1 MTLGSVSRKQLILEI
16 KNKAKIQ
23 CDLKRHL
30 SPRTVGSIMRSLP
43 LEGNVHFLG
52 TNVVYFE
59 TPVDSGIERSK
70 NEFKKW
76 DVAFLPGSGS
86 ICFFLNDVTSTKSMT
101 PLGKLSG
108 EVDNLCSVKSGDILR
123 LYEDTA
129 L

>member
-1 MTLGSVSRKQLILEI
+1 
-16 KNKAKIQ
+16 
-23 CDLKRHL
+23 
-30 SPRTVGSIMRSLP
+30 MRSLP

-52 TNVVYFE
+52 ANIVYFE

-76 DVAFLPGSGS
+76 DVAFSPGSGS
-86 ICFFLNDVTSTKSMT
+86 ICFFLSDVTSNKSMT

-108 EVDNLCSVKSGDILR
+108 EVDNLFSVKSGDVLR